1 MWKKKYK
8 FKFVDFSHGTAK
20 KNPDMVI
27 REYRR
32 LINDLDSEIQP
43 LREGDYRLDVFMPD
57 YRVRESLSGH
67 RSLVPINV
75 SALDIIKF
83 YEEIQT
89 EKASQLRKLALQK
102 EIEIEFD
109 IFKKKYKPQW

>member
-32 LINDLDSEIQP
+32 LINHLDSEIQP
-43 LREGDYRLDVFMPD
+43 LKEEDYRLNVFMPD
-57 YRVRESLSGH
+57 YRVREALSGY
-67 RSLVPINV
+67 RSLVAINV

-83 YEEIQT
+83 YEEIQR
-89 EKASQLRKLALQK
+89 EKASQLRKLAFKK
-102 EIEIEFD
+102 EIEAELS
-109 IFKKKYKPQW
+109 IFKEKYKS